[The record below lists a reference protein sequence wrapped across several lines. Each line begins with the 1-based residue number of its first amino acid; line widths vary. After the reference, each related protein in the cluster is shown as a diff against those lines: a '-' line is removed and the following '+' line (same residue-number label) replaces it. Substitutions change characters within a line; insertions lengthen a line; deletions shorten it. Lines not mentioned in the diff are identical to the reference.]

1 MNCVPHAVTRRSDD
15 AIVVTAVG
23 DNRPPWQRTRM
34 LAMMP
39 RKVSVAQERDPPA
52 QCTAVTRIWPNR
64 QMDKCN
70 RKSQIINHKSKP
82 TFAHI
87 QLALR

>member
-1 MNCVPHAVTRRSDD
+1 
-15 AIVVTAVG
+15 
-23 DNRPPWQRTRM
+23 
-34 LAMMP
+34 MMP